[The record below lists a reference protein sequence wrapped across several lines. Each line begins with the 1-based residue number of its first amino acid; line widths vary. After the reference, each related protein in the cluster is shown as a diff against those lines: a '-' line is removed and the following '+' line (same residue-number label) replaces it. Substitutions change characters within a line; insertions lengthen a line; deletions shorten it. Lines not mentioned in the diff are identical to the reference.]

1 MGTATDEKREWNVIR
16 KLIGVVV
23 NVVMLAS
30 GLLAPL
36 FRRRR
41 ASLPSG
47 DIPARWRPPAKLASR
62 PAVTGRPVHGAHYRL
77 SENTVGGRH
86 DGSQRI
92 EALCPDGV
100 WRAFLWT
107 TNAENPWLADY
118 GRRFSYRKSAP
129 EMARWLSDKFIG
141 PEHLPRDVGGGG
153 EAMSE
158 EGVRSSSYVGVWV
171 LDPYDAEAHRRAG
184 YPFHGEGWPNS
195 SVRPLPSGERLE
207 DIRLLPCY
215 ESCRGRIGRRGF
227 EPVAAAPVTT
237 GHTIRRC
244 RVCAVLCAFLFAAV
258 LANVAVLAAKASAAK
273 ARAPVEIRL
282 SELDAISVNQ

>member
-1 MGTATDEKREWNVIR
+1 MERERRVIR
-16 KLIGVVV
+16 KLISVVV

-30 GLLAPL
+30 GLLGML
-36 FRRRR
+36 FRGRR
-41 ASLPSG
+41 ASLPSGYG
-47 DIPARWRPPAKLASR
+47 DIPARWRPPAKLASGPATADR
-62 PAVTGRPVHGAHYRL
+62 PIHGVHYRF
-77 SENTVGGRH
+77 SEDTRGGRC
-86 DGSQRI
+86 QRI

-158 EGVRSSSYVGVWV
+158 EGVRSSSCVGVWV
-171 LDPYDAEAHRRAG
+171 LDPYDAGAHRRAG

-227 EPVAAAPVTT
+227 GPVTAAPASG
-237 GHTIRRC
+237 GHSIRRC

-273 ARAPVEIRL
+273 ARAAVEIRL
-282 SELDAISVNQ
+282 SEIDAISVNQ